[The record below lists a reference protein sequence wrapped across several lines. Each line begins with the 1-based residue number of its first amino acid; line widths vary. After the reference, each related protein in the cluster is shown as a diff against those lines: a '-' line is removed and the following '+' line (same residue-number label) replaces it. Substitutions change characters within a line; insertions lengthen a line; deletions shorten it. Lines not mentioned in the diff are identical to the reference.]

1 MEKKRILVV
10 DDDQVARML
19 ILKVLTMR
27 GHQAKDVKNG
37 LEALEQLEHHPWDAM
52 ILDLELPDIQGL
64 SILEQVI
71 AEKPDLKIVILTAHG
86 SLDTAIKALQFKV
99 VDYLLK
105 PVIPGDILRSMDKAF
120 APESQIDVKQN
131 QNKTSSMGNSKR
143 SHIIEIAKNITY
155 DFNRRKIDDGTHVVY
170 LTSTENNIFKC
181 LIDKKNQMVSHMEIV
196 EYAHNYQV
204 EVKEAVKILRPV
216 ICRLR
221 TKLEKIAGGGLWL
234 QNVRGSGYL
243 LDIPTQSGKT

>member
-27 GHQAKDVKNG
+27 GYHAIAAENG
-37 LEALEQLEHHPWDAM
+37 MEALDNLEHHPWDAM

-64 SILEQVI
+64 NILEQ
-71 AEKPDLKIVILTAHG
+71 ALEEKPDLKIVILTAHG
-86 SLDTAIKALQFKV
+86 TLDSAIKALRFHV

-120 APESQIDVKQN
+120 SDENLLSGEDKPGKAEISNVIKKPQIISI
-131 QNKTSSMGNSKR
+131 T
-143 SHIIEIAKNITY
+143 KNITY
-155 DFNRRKIDDGTHVVY
+155 DYNRRKIEDGSHITY

-181 LIDKKNQMVSHMEIV
+181 LLEKKNQVVTHIELV
-196 EYAHNYQV
+196 EFAHNYQV
-204 EVKEAVKILRPV
+204 DGKDAVKILRPV

-221 TKLEKIAGGGLWL
+221 LKLAKINGADSWL

-243 LDIPTQSGKT
+243 LEIGSAK

>member
-27 GHQAKDVKNG
+27 GHHAKDVKTG
-37 LEALEQLEHHPWDAM
+37 LEALEQLEHHAWDAM

-64 SILEQVI
+64 NILEQALI
-71 AEKPDLKIVILTAHG
+71 EKPDLKIVILTAHG

-120 APESQIDVKQN
+120 APEAQIDVKEIA
-131 QNKTSSMGNSKR
+131 KKGDGTASLKR
-143 SHIIEIAKNITY
+143 SHVVEIAKSITY
-155 DFNRRKIDDGTHVVY
+155 DFNRRKIDDGTHVIY

-181 LIDKKNQMVSHMEIV
+181 LIDKKNQMISHVELV

-204 EVKEAVKILRPV
+204 EPKEAVKILRPV

-221 TKLEKIAGGGLWL
+221 TKLEKIKGGGQWL

-243 LDIPTQSGKT
+243 LEMPVPK

>member
-27 GHQAKDVKNG
+27 GHHAKDVKTG
-37 LEALEQLEHHPWDAM
+37 LEALEQLEHHAWDAM

-64 SILEQVI
+64 NILEQAI
-71 AEKPDLKIVILTAHG
+71 EEKPDLKIVILTAHG

-120 APESQIDVKQN
+120 APEAQIDVKEIL
-131 QNKTSSMGNSKR
+131 KKVDGAGNLKR
-143 SHIIEIAKNITY
+143 SHVVEIAKNVTY
-155 DFNRRKIDDGTHVVY
+155 DFNRRKIDDGTHAVY

-181 LIDKKNQMVSHMEIV
+181 LIDKRSQLVSHVELV
-196 EYAHNYQV
+196 EYVHNYQV
-204 EVKEAVKILRPV
+204 EAKEAVKILRPV

-221 TKLEKIAGGGLWL
+221 TKLEKIKGGGQWL

-243 LDIPTQSGKT
+243 LEIPSVK

>member
-27 GHQAKDVKNG
+27 GHHAKDVKTG
-37 LEALEQLEHHPWDAM
+37 LEALEQLEHHAWDAM

-64 SILEQVI
+64 NILEQAL

-120 APESQIDVKQN
+120 APEAQIDVKEIG
-131 QNKTSSMGNSKR
+131 KKGEGSGSSKR
-143 SHIIEIAKNITY
+143 SHVIEIAKNITY
-155 DFNRRKIDDGTHVVY
+155 DFNRRKIDDGIHVIY

-181 LIDKKNQMVSHMEIV
+181 LIDKKNQMISHVELV

-204 EVKEAVKILRPV
+204 EPREAVKILRPV

-221 TKLEKIAGGGLWL
+221 TKLEKIKGGGQWL

-243 LDIPTQSGKT
+243 LEIPAAK

>member
-1 MEKKRILVV
+1 MDKKRVLVV

-19 ILKVLTMR
+19 ILKVVTMR
-27 GHQAKDVKNG
+27 GHHATAVKTG
-37 LEALEQLEHHPWDAM
+37 LEALDQLEHHHWDAM

-64 SILEQVI
+64 NILEQTI
-71 AEKPDLKIVILTAHG
+71 EEKPDLKIIILTAHG

-120 APESQIDVKQN
+120 VAEAQIDVKQSE
-131 QNKTSSMGNSKR
+131 KKADGTSTLKR
-143 SHIIEIAKNITY
+143 PHVIEIAKNITY

-181 LIDKKNQMVSHMEIV
+181 LIDKKNQMISHVELV

-204 EVKEAVKILRPV
+204 EPKEAVKILRPV

-221 TKLEKIAGGGLWL
+221 TKLEKIKGGGQWM

-243 LDIPTQSGKT
+243 LEIPIAK

>member
-27 GHQAKDVKNG
+27 GHHATAVNTG
-37 LEALEQLEHHPWDAM
+37 VEALEQLEHHFWDAM

-64 SILEQVI
+64 NILEQTI
-71 AEKPDLKIVILTAHG
+71 EEKPDLKIVILTAHG
-86 SLDTAIKALQFKV
+86 SLDTAIKALRFKV

-120 APESQIDVKQN
+120 TPENQLDVKGILKKSDGAAN
-131 QNKTSSMGNSKR
+131 LKR
-143 SHIIEIAKNITY
+143 SHVVEIAKNIVY

-181 LIDKKNQMVSHMEIV
+181 LIDKKNQMISHVELV

-204 EVKEAVKILRPV
+204 DPREAVKILRPV
-216 ICRLR
+216 VCRLR
-221 TKLEKIAGGGLWL
+221 TKLEKIKGGKQWL
-234 QNVRGSGYL
+234 QNVRGSGYIL
-243 LDIPTQSGKT
+243 EIPIANKT